1 MCSIS
6 PAHFFARDGSL
17 ARKRASLS
25 WEKRT
30 RASLF
35 LARPR
40 RSIGRAP
47 RVAHSPARPP
57 RARGALRARHRDF
70 ERARCPPFRP
80 RRRRSLAP
88 RARRFADSSS
98 IAVPPRA
105 TLAARALRLPSASD
119 PPGGLRPVAPDPAP
133 RPAGSSVPPPPPRD
147 PRRDS
152 RCSSSSS
159 SSSSSSPSRA
169 LISMRARS
177 PPRPTERPNE
187 RTNAP
192 HERSS
197 APPPPSRGS
206 PRSAPPP
213 R

>member
-105 TLAARALRLPSASD
+105 TLAARALPLPSASD
-119 PPGGLRPVAPDPAP
+119 PPGGLRPVAPDPAH

-147 PRRDS
+147 PRRGS

-159 SSSSSSPSRA
+159 SSSSPSRV
-169 LISMRARS
+169 LMMMRARS
-177 PPRPTERPNE
+177 PPRPN
-187 RTNAP
+187 
-192 HERSS
+192 ERSS
-197 APPPPSRGS
+197 APPPRRRRGS